1 MENHGRGPYNSSIP
15 QHTSWWYTAGLFWKR
30 LIANCSIPS
39 YSGSECVLF
48 YTANEGL
55 VRIQY
60 KCLVLIDVFPE
71 MKLRASLLP
80 KQNYNVL
87 SPNFH
92 THVSVSDNNS
102 RIRLPICSQIG
113 RFGRIWERGRS
124 VSFLGIHKSDF
135 WYSVQH

>member
-1 MENHGRGPYNSSIP
+1 MY
-15 QHTSWWYTAGLFWKR
+15 WKR

-48 YTANEGL
+48 YTANEGR

-60 KCLVLIDVFPE
+60 KCLVLNDVFPE
-71 MKLRASLLP
+71 MKLRASLH
-80 KQNYNVL
+80 KYNVL

-92 THVSVSDNNS
+92 THVSVSDNIS

-113 RFGRIWERGRS
+113 RFGRIWEQGRS
-124 VSFLGIHKSDF
+124 LSFLGIHKSDF
-135 WYSVQH
+135 GTVYSIE